1 LWFFFQGRKSRRKTI
16 SQNPTNYSQADRE
29 TKPGQQDGIQGH
41 SINGGQDASKHNAK
55 RQAYRCSYK
64 ASWVREVAST

>member
-1 LWFFFQGRKSRRKTI
+1 LWFLFQGRKSRRKTI
-16 SQNPTNYSQADRE
+16 SHNPTNYSQADRE

-55 RQAYRCSYK
+55 RQA
-64 ASWVREVAST
+64 